1 MEIFYAVRTRTLFV
15 SRDISTSRPCER
27 RDPYGADSRFGA
39 GAEAFFTFEARG
51 DGSLRSQGRLVE
63 TLCIKIAY
71 SCPLPPTPASL
82 RLRRGPRLA
91 QPLFHHLAIGIARQR
106 LRGERHRL
114 RHLVVRKP
122 FGAPGA
128 QGLSPDVAVPGHD
141 HGVDTLAQH
150 RTGFGDDGALD
161 DIGMAGE
168 HGFDLGGIDLQ
179 PAAID
184 HVFLPIEHP
193 NEILLVDRT
202 EVARMPEAASKTFRR
217 RRRVIPVAFDDRARA
232 NPDFADLA
240 ARQLTTLRIHH
251 HDMRARARQPDA
263 VDMAGVQ

>member
-128 QGLSPDVAVPGHD
+128 QALSPDVAVPGHD
-141 HGVDTLAQH
+141 HGVDTPAQH
-150 RTGFGDDGALD
+150 RTWFCDDGPPPHTPLPPHPAF
-161 DIGMAGE
+161 APPAS
-168 HGFDLGGIDLQ
+168 DL
-179 PAAID
+179 P
-184 HVFLPIEHP
+184 PP
-193 NEILLVDRT
+193 
-202 EVARMPEAASKTFRR
+202 
-217 RRRVIPVAFDDRARA
+217 
-232 NPDFADLA
+232 
-240 ARQLTTLRIHH
+240 
-251 HDMRARARQPDA
+251 
-263 VDMAGVQ
+263 